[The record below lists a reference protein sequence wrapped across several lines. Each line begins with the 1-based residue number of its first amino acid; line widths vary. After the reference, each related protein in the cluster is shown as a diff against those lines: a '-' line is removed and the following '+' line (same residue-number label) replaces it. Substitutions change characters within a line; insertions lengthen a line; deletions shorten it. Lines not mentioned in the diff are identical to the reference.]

1 MEKDQKKPNY
11 QNERG
16 SENKVGNPDEHGI
29 ISVVQSPDEE
39 ENESGT
45 KNDSDGPDEH
55 GIISIVQSPDEEKN
69 RKEPMPKSPT
79 MSNQKQDH
87 SQHTGMNH
95 NGSNKGMPKAKF
107 SNVNGPEEE
116 MLDDD
121 SEETNLYEDGSL
133 QEMEVNPRTETT
145 RKGRM

>member
-1 MEKDQKKPNY
+1 MEKDQKVQRN
-11 QNERG
+11 QNQSGR
-16 SENKVGNPDEHGI
+16 ENKSDNPDEHGV
-29 ISVVQSPDEE
+29 ISTVQSPDEE
-39 ENESGT
+39 ESEPVREN
-45 KNDSDGPDEH
+45 KSDDQDEH

-69 RKEPMPKSPT
+69 KKEPMPKSPT

-87 SQHTGMNH
+87 SQHRGMNH
-95 NGSNKGMPKAKF
+95 KGSNKGMPKAKF
-107 SNVNGPEEE
+107 ANVNEPEEE

-133 QEMEVNPRTETT
+133 QEKDVNPTTETT